1 MMKNN
6 MTFTGQGLAHPEA
19 SQNDILIN
27 HKSEP
32 RIDSRVISDR
42 AGIQRESLAAT
53 IKSHQDRLRELGSLP
68 RQSLKEL
75 PDLKSGKSGRKRGRP
90 EISYLLNEPQLD
102 YLLRIIRG
110 RDPERI
116 NQFKLD
122 VTKAFTSRRA
132 TQPVRREYLPGYHE
146 SRDGLKALG
155 AQRHHYINL
164 ARAENRV
171 AGLSDGERDSADAQQ
186 LGVLIVMQKIEQAA
200 FQEAISNGMTP
211 TDAVREV
218 AKRMEAF
225 ASLMSGNVTLGVG
238 HA

>member
-1 MMKNN
+1 MEKI
-6 MTFTGQGLAHPEA
+6 TALAGSGQTQPET
-19 SQNDILIN
+19 SQSDILIN

-32 RIDSRVISDR
+32 RIDSRVISER
-42 AGIQRESLAAT
+42 AGIQHESLSAT
-53 IKSHQDRLRELGSLP
+53 IKSHQSRLRELGSLP

-75 PDLKSGKSGRKRGRP
+75 TDLKSGKSGRKRGRP

-102 YLLRIIRG
+102 YLLRITRG

-122 VTKAFTSRRA
+122 VTKAFTKRRA
-132 TQPVRREYLPGYHE
+132 VDPLRREYLPGYHE
-146 SRDGLKALG
+146 SREGLKALG
-155 AQRHHYINL
+155 AEKHHYINL

-171 AGLSDGERDSADAQQ
+171 TGLMDGERRSATEQQ

-200 FQEAISNGMTP
+200 FDEAIQNGLSP

-218 AKRMEAF
+218 SRRMETF
-225 ASLMSGNVTLGVG
+225 AALMSAAPMLGAN

>member
-1 MMKNN
+1 MKKINALN
-6 MTFTGQGLAHPEA
+6 GQGFAHPEA
-19 SQNDILIN
+19 SQSDILIN

-32 RIDSRVISDR
+32 RIDSRVISER
-42 AGIQRESLAAT
+42 AGIQHESLSAT
-53 IKSHQDRLRELGSLP
+53 IKSHQSRLRELGSLP

-75 PDLKSGKSGRKRGRP
+75 TDLKSGKSGRKRGRP

-102 YLLRIIRG
+102 YLLRITRG

-122 VTKAFTSRRA
+122 VTKAFTKRRA
-132 TQPVRREYLPGYHE
+132 VDPLRREYLPGYHE
-146 SRDGLKALG
+146 SREGLKALG
-155 AQRHHYINL
+155 AEKHHYINL

-171 AGLSDGERDSADAQQ
+171 TGLMDGERRSATEQQ

-200 FQEAISNGMTP
+200 FDEAIQNGLSP

-218 AKRMEAF
+218 SRRMETF
-225 ASLMSGNVTLGVG
+225 AALMSAAPMLGAN